1 MARPLAKNRDE
12 KLNHILKTSA
22 RVFAETGISRSSM
35 SEVAKACGIAK
46 GSIYHYYE
54 SKEILIFDILD
65 RYLEELKIR
74 ITQLNYEGMDGA
86 AKLQMFCCELLL
98 AYEGMDNEHK
108 IQIEGISLLDHR
120 QQKILK
126 DHQRVIVG
134 ELSAI
139 LDSINPNTNLTKS
152 RLRDATMAIFGMLN
166 WYYIWNQEASQKE
179 RLSYANIVSEITMN
193 GVYGLKA
200 E

>member
-1 MARPLAKNRDE
+1 LARPLAKNRDE